1 MELWHLIYYTP
12 HIWYINTVAKHN
24 FAIEYF
30 RKKKKKKIDWESI
43 NCQCI
48 KDFKWNLKLKKG
60 KASENHLK
68 PSRDEYF
75 EDVT

>member
-30 RKKKKKKIDWESI
+30 RKKKKKLI
-43 NCQCI
+43 
-48 KDFKWNLKLKKG
+48 
-60 KASENHLK
+60 ENRLIANA
-68 PSRDEYF
+68 
-75 EDVT
+75 